1 MRVNG
6 TLAVSRAIG
15 DLDYKIYGVLAL
27 PEVYD
32 EIAQDDVEF
41 IVLACDGLWDVVSN
55 KEVVDIV
62 KSCVQGTAVTDQ
74 PCVKACML
82 YLEGKYEE
90 GDALLK
96 EELMTKCTEEPTYE
110 EVELEGAKVTKTDLP
125 SRIAQALIRLA
136 YIRNSTDNISVIV
149 ALKPVEGR
157 TQSEE

>member
-62 KSCVQGTAVTDQ
+62 KSCV
-74 PCVKACML
+74 
-82 YLEGKYEE
+82 
-90 GDALLK
+90 
-96 EELMTKCTEEPTYE
+96 
-110 EVELEGAKVTKTDLP
+110 
-125 SRIAQALIRLA
+125 
-136 YIRNSTDNISVIV
+136 
-149 ALKPVEGR
+149 
-157 TQSEE
+157 